1 MSRAGTP
8 TDNPVNEAL
17 NGWIKEELI
26 LDFGVDSCQN
36 RGDLLLLLAQYQHY
50 YNRQRPCFALDYD
63 TPRNYY
69 ERFKRGEIE
78 RKDTFSNRQ
87 LSDIPKF
94 IRRAQEVKNAIL
106 TCPPKVVNY

>member
-1 MSRAGTP
+1 MSGLKRKDHYREIPHHLGPEPSRHMATEP
-8 TDNPVNEAL
+8 
-17 NGWIKEELI
+17 
-26 LDFGVDSCQN
+26 
-36 RGDLLLLLAQYQHY
+36 Y